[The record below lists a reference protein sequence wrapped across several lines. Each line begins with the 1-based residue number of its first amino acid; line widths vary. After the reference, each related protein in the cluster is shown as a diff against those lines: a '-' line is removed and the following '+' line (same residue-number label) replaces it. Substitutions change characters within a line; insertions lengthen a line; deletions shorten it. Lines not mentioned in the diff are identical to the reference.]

1 MLTRF
6 AVMALAVTLLGAGAY
21 AVNLETPKATSS
33 IERTKAGRSRD
44 WSRWNPARSGPA
56 RRHDEFARALIPYG
70 AGATKSGERTNSR
83 THPPPLE
90 REPVCS
96 PETSSSRFSR

>member
-33 IERTKAGRSRD
+33 IERTTVIQKNQSWPVKGLVTMEPCS
-44 WSRWNPARSGPA
+44 
-56 RRHDEFARALIPYG
+56 L
-70 AGATKSGERTNSR
+70 RTCQ
-83 THPPPLE
+83 E
-90 REPVCS
+90 A
-96 PETSSSRFSR
+96 